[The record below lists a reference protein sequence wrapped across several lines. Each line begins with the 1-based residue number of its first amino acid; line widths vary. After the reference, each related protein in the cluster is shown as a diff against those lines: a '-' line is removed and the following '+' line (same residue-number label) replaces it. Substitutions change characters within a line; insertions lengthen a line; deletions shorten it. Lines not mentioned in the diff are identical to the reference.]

1 MTIAKNSFLIEL
13 KFKLHNLFSNMDGK
27 RLTIENVKN
36 ELNNIVLWFNKLLSK
51 IYFLLYKINY
61 QIFL

>member
-36 ELNNIVLWFNKLLSK
+36 ELNNIVL
-51 IYFLLYKINY
+51 
-61 QIFL
+61 